1 MLVDLPVV
9 LLLDFPVADEDFDEP
24 ALALVPELLEEE
36 PDLPEAL
43 RPEVEED
50 PEDMLLGFPVLP
62 ALPLWAPPDIIEA
75 EEASMLL
82 PG

>member
-1 MLVDLPVV
+1 M
-9 LLLDFPVADEDFDEP
+9 LDFPVVVLEEP

-43 RPEVEED
+43 RPEVEEE

-62 ALPLWAPPDIIEA
+62 AVLLCAPPDIIDA
-75 EEASMLL
+75 EDASMLL